1 MSKIFKC
8 ISLVLVLVMMLSM
21 TTFAASISAPAAEAN
36 KDARTVKVSGT
47 VSDAAENQQVVIL
60 ALKSTANLNS
70 VSDADIAYIDQ
81 IAADSD
87 GKYEFNFA
95 IDESKGDKFTAYIGG
110 TGVAKPQSASINLG
124 KGGAGDVN
132 DDDVVNVFDYQIVV
146 NAFDSVAGEER
157 YNEQADIADPIG
169 SINVFDYQIV
179 VNNFDNVYK

>member
-21 TTFAASISAPAAEAN
+21 TTFAASISAPAADAN
-36 KDARTVKVSGT
+36 KDTRTVKVSGT

-60 ALKSTANLNS
+60 VLKSTANLNS

-124 KGGAGDVN
+124 KGGAGDL
-132 DDDVVNVFDYQIVV
+132 DGDLVVGLFDYLEFVGTYKLKLGDEGYIPEADFDPTNEIDVFDYLE
-146 NAFDSVAGEER
+146 F
-157 YNEQADIADPIG
+157 IG
-169 SINVFDYQIV
+169 YYGNDYR
-179 VNNFDNVYK
+179 